1 MPIIL
6 EGINGTYVGKQDKI
20 FEAHVTVRE
29 ACEKIKRREKISEEK
44 VNEYIVAFNILD
56 LIHGLNEEQQK
67 CQKYLN
73 KL

>member
-1 MPIIL
+1 MAVII
-6 EGINGTYVGKQDKI
+6 EGTNGTFIGNQNTI
-20 FEAHVTVRE
+20 FEAHVSVRE
-29 ACEKIKRREKISEEK
+29 ACEKFKRREKISEEK